1 MSYHHVGSLARAW
14 QKEIADPVFLSTTT
28 NTLDAKGR
36 VSVPAPFRAR
46 VAKDGFETVVIWM
59 SLNGDYLEGAT
70 LSYLER
76 LQDSLDQMD
85 PFDETREAMEQ
96 AIFGGSVE
104 LGFDSGGRISLPATL
119 IDAAGLAKKATF
131 VGVGR
136 TFQIWNPDAH
146 AAHLETA
153 RATAL
158 ANRSQ
163 VPTPT
168 PKART

>member
-1 MSYHHVGSLARAW
+1 LEDHAA
-14 QKEIADPVFLSTTT
+14 VFLSTTT

-46 VAKDGFETVVIWM
+46 VAKLGQETIVVWM
-59 SLNGDYLEGAT
+59 SLDGQYLEGAT
-70 LSYLER
+70 LDHLER
-76 LQDSLDQMD
+76 MQDSLDQLD
-85 PFDETREAMEQ
+85 PFDETRQAMEQ
-96 AIFGGSVE
+96 VIYGGSVE
-104 LGFDSGGRISLPATL
+104 LGFDSGGRISLPSAL
-119 IDAAGLAKKATF
+119 IEDAGLDKKATF

-146 AAHLETA
+146 ATHVADA

-158 ANRSQ
+158 ANRHK

-168 PKART
+168 RQVNPKVPNT